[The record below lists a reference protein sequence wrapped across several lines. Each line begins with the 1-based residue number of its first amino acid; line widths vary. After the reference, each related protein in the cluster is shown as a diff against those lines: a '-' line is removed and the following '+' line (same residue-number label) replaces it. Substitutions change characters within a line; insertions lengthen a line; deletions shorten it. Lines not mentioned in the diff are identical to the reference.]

1 MKATDRRFIAGVA
14 VILCLAGMWSMH
26 DFSKNRNLNG
36 INIMGVASRE
46 IPADTVQF
54 RITLIGTGTTKAIR
68 KELAF
73 KRLEEV
79 KNFVE
84 GASFTNS
91 NYDGRRVFDTDQC
104 YFWGTEKEYPCTRMS
119 LNLQFTGNISEKLKT
134 FIEKTDDLDWIDIE
148 DKRLIV
154 GENNPQVKELI
165 SEANKDAETHAKE
178 VASQLW
184 VKLGKLIVYS
194 ENGFAPEYR
203 EYGVANRSF
212 FEDEEGASENS
223 WVFVRVNTY
232 HTYAID

>member
-1 MKATDRRFIAGVA
+1 MKWGDRIFIALMVLLL
-14 VILCLAGMWSMH
+14 ILAGMWSMH

-79 KNFVE
+79 KNLVE
-84 GASFTNS
+84 GASFINS

-119 LNLQFTGNISEKLKT
+119 VNLQFTGNISEKLKT
-134 FIEKTDDLDWIDIE
+134 LIEKTDALDWIDIE

-165 SEANKDAETHAKE
+165 SEANKDAEMHAKE

-184 VKLGKLIVYS
+184 VKLGRLIVYS

>member
-1 MKATDRRFIAGVA
+1 
-14 VILCLAGMWSMH
+14 
-26 DFSKNRNLNG
+26 
-36 INIMGVASRE
+36 
-46 IPADTVQF
+46 
-54 RITLIGTGTTKAIR
+54 
-68 KELAF
+68 
-73 KRLEEV
+73 
-79 KNFVE
+79 
-84 GASFTNS
+84 
-91 NYDGRRVFDTDQC
+91 
-104 YFWGTEKEYPCTRMS
+104 MS
-119 LNLQFTGNISEKLKT
+119 VNLQFTGNISEKLKT

-223 WVFVRVNTY
+223 GVFVRVNTY